1 METAILQQYLER
13 PVIVHFAPHMFA
25 SPDDEAEEGQL
36 LSYDTT
42 GILLKQ
48 TNDSLLFIPIDC
60 IRSMSI
66 RPLPSF
72 WQRLTGA
79 V

>member
-1 METAILQQYLER
+1 MESDLLQQYLSR
-13 PVIVHFAPHMFA
+13 PVTVYFAPHMIA

-36 LSYDTT
+36 LSYDAT

-48 TNDSLLFIPIDC
+48 TNDSILFIPIDS

-66 RPLPSF
+66 RPHPSF